1 MPVYLLPGDGT
12 LFEARPSP
20 GIIGLTPPRRLQLG
34 ELDRA
39 AWLGEGLSAR
49 FESVSGSDLAV
60 GKVVG
65 AVLDAFGTQLGVKV
79 YAAIRDNGRTEVE
92 PGSLTAVGV
101 RWWQPALSHKGA
113 DRMQALDELARFSNE
128 IGLID

>member
-1 MPVYLLPGDGT
+1 MYLLPGDGT
-12 LFEARPSP
+12 LFETRPSP
-20 GIIGLTPPRRLQLG
+20 GIIGFTPPRRLQLG

-65 AVLDAFGTQLGVKV
+65 AVLDAFGAELGVKA
-79 YAAIRDNGRTEVE
+79 YTAIHDNGCTEVD
-92 PGSLTAVGV
+92 PGSLRAAGIWMWRT
-101 RWWQPALSHKGA
+101 ALSHKEAGPHEGSGRA
-113 DRMQALDELARFSNE
+113 CQVL
-128 IGLID
+128 